1 MSLKL
6 EIMNWFTSL
15 FKRKDSAVPD
25 DRYVMWLTV
34 CHETYAVEE
43 FDLKFKRD
51 TDRDGLPEGEAY
63 GGFVTCTLTGMP
75 GDGLLRWA
83 AYSRMYEDGDL
94 RIYRKDEP
102 DQQAAFALRFTE
114 GNCIRFRR
122 RIDHTTH
129 ECSIVLLFAARTL
142 KFTNEE
148 FENEWR

>member
-1 MSLKL
+1 
-6 EIMNWFTSL
+6 MNWFTSL

-102 DQQAAFALRFTE
+102 DQQATFALRFTE

-122 RIDHTTH
+122 KIDHSTH

>member
-1 MSLKL
+1 
-6 EIMNWFTSL
+6 MNWFTSL
-15 FKRKDSAVPD
+15 FKRKDSTASA
-25 DRYVMWLTV
+25 DRYVMRLSV
-34 CHETYAVEE
+34 GHETYAVEE

-51 TDRDGLPEGEAY
+51 TDRNGLPEGEAY

-114 GNCIRFRR
+114 GNCICFRR
-122 RIDHTTH
+122 RIDHSTH
-129 ECSIVLLFAARTL
+129 ENSIVLLFAARTL
-142 KFTNEE
+142 KFVNEE
-148 FENEWR
+148 FENEWH

>member
-1 MSLKL
+1 
-6 EIMNWFTSL
+6 MNWFTSL

-25 DRYVMWLTV
+25 DRYVMRLTV

-51 TDRDGLPEGEAY
+51 TDRNGLPEGEAY

>member
-1 MSLKL
+1 
-6 EIMNWFTSL
+6 MNWFSSL

-25 DRYVMWLTV
+25 DRYVMRLTV

-102 DQQAAFALRFTE
+102 DQQAAFALRFTK

-122 RIDHTTH
+122 KIDHSTH

>member
-1 MSLKL
+1 
-6 EIMNWFTSL
+6 MNWFTSL

-25 DRYVMWLTV
+25 NRYVMWLTV

-51 TDRDGLPEGEAY
+51 TGRDGLPEGEAY

-122 RIDHTTH
+122 RIDHSTH
-129 ECSIVLLFAARTL
+129 ENSIVLLFAARTL
-142 KFTNEE
+142 KFVNEE

>member
-1 MSLKL
+1 
-6 EIMNWFTSL
+6 MNWFTSL

-102 DQQAAFALRFTE
+102 DQQATFALRFTE

-122 RIDHTTH
+122 RMDHSTH

>member
-1 MSLKL
+1 
-6 EIMNWFTSL
+6 MNWFTSL

-83 AYSRMYEDGDL
+83 AETCGFTEKTNPTNRPHS
-94 RIYRKDEP
+94 P
-102 DQQAAFALRFTE
+102 CALRRATASVS
-114 GNCIRFRR
+114 G
-122 RIDHTTH
+122 
-129 ECSIVLLFAARTL
+129 
-142 KFTNEE
+142 EE
-148 FENEWR
+148 

>member
-1 MSLKL
+1 
-6 EIMNWFTSL
+6 MNWFSSL

-25 DRYVMWLTV
+25 DRYVMRLTIG
-34 CHETYAVEE
+34 HETYAVEE

-94 RIYRKDEP
+94 RIYRKRTRP
-102 DQQAAFALRFTE
+102 AGRIRPALYGGQLHPFPAKNRP
-114 GNCIRFRR
+114 
-122 RIDHTTH
+122 
-129 ECSIVLLFAARTL
+129 
-142 KFTNEE
+142 
-148 FENEWR
+148 